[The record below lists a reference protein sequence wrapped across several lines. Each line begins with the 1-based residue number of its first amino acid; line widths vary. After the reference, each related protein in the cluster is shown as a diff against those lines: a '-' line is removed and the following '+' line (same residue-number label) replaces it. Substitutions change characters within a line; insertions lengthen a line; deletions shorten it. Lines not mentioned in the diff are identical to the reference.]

1 MPTFSTSSIACPVK
15 KSRSFDGTTKTHS
28 ETLKESYEIPTDD
41 AFSKHDRRKH
51 NLRTELF
58 DALAE
63 HFPSDMTHP
72 KGNLIDLIPHPADLS

>member
-1 MPTFSTSSIACPVK
+1 MPILSNTSMVCPVK

-28 ETLKESYEIPTDD
+28 GALNQYDDIVTDD
-41 AFSKHDRRKH
+41 TYSKHDRRKH

-58 DALAE
+58 DTLAE

-72 KGNLIDLIPHPADLS
+72 KGNLIDLIPHPVDLN